1 MLRAPPAQENL
12 RRQQQLPS
20 TAANFIAGTVAAVGA
35 TLLTQPA
42 DVVRTRV
49 QLGLAVAAG
58 GGSGAAR
65 VGMLQLLRAIGRE
78 QGMQGLLAGAVP
90 RIVKRTMQT
99 ALVWTLYEELYP
111 MLSGAWARAL
121 PQDAAAPPR

>member
-49 QLGLAVAAG
+49 QLGLAVADWIGHLTASPGTLSRLTTEAG
-58 GGSGAAR
+58 HPHLAN
-65 VGMLQLLRAIGRE
+65 RA
-78 QGMQGLLAGAVP
+78 
-90 RIVKRTMQT
+90 T
-99 ALVWTLYEELYP
+99 APSSPVH
-111 MLSGAWARAL
+111 
-121 PQDAAAPPR
+121 QCPPVV